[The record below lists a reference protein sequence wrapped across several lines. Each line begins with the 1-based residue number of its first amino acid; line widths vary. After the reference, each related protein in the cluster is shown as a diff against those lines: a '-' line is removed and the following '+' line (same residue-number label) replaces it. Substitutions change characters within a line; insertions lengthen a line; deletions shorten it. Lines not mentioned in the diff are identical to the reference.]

1 MWLQDTIRRQFA
13 GVTYTQP
20 QLRDFLKGYIDKF
33 DEASR

>member
-20 QLRDFLKGYIDKF
+20 MLRDFLKEYTDKF
-33 DEASR
+33 DKASV